1 MGSVE
6 VSCRFVEEDGKV
18 GDLLSNLVEA
28 VNNGVLVL
36 NLVEDTVMRVMGP
49 DVVDVKVVDC
59 VTVGEVLLSSVS
71 VATLSRVAKVEYA
84 EANVTGV
91 VNVFLYV
98 GVDLFDNDDDMKSV
112 DDVLEL
118 VEEPS
123 DTFVLSLGPRLVLE
137 NNCDEDDTLLVDECL
152 LVYAVDVSEDVEL
165 IFPDGYD

>member
-71 VATLSRVAKVEYA
+71 VATLFRVAKVEYA
-84 EANVTGV
+84 EADVTGV

-98 GVDLFDNDDDMKSV
+98 GVDPFDNDDDMKSV

-118 VEEPS
+118 VEEPF
-123 DTFVLSLGPRLVLE
+123 DTCVLSLGPTLVLE
-137 NNCDEDDTLLVDECL
+137 SNCDEDDTLLVDECL

>member
-36 NLVEDTVMRVMGP
+36 NLVEGTVMRVMGP

-71 VATLSRVAKVEYA
+71 VATLFRVAKVEYA
-84 EANVTGV
+84 EADVTGV

-98 GVDLFDNDDDMKSV
+98 GVDPFDNDDDMKSV

-118 VEEPS
+118 GEEPS
-123 DTFVLSLGPRLVLE
+123 DTCVLSLGPTLVLE
-137 NNCDEDDTLLVDECL
+137 SNCDEDDTLLVDECL
-152 LVYAVDVSEDVEL
+152 LVYAVDVSEYVEL
-165 IFPDGYD
+165 IFSEGYD